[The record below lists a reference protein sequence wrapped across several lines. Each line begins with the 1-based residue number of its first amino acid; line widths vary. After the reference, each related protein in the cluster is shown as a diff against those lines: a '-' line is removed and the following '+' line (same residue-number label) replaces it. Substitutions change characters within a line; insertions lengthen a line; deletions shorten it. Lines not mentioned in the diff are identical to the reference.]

1 MEIGVEIDIRFIIAQ
16 AIYIIGW
23 LFLVFSYYK
32 DDIQKLLR
40 LQIVACVLETASY
53 FLLGAWAGLFACLLD
68 LVKVVLYYKFDK
80 DTLVFLITLPFY
92 GVLMFFS
99 IQEEGMISLLP
110 AIGGIIDGF
119 VLTRNKTVATAGT
132 IVASSL
138 WILYDVI
145 TFAYAAA
152 ATDTILVISNCF
164 VLFLGYSRIL
174 HIDKLHVIKCHY
186 LSRSIS
192 SNILALDRDNYAPEY
207 LWTIDEQ
214 KSTFNL
220 NPDSIMLIRDKKRTV
235 GYFNYITIT
244 EEEYERLQRALTF
257 YQTLPAEGITTW
269 RRRRKNYLLIESVCI
284 NKSYES
290 QKMADLISK
299 HFRRMLRYKRGQGY
313 NVHGA
318 LLVAIS
324 DFEKTFANT
333 IGASH
338 LKDYR
343 EGEAL
348 YELDESAMS
357 DFAKGIK
364 RIEPAMPTS
373 EENKA

>member
-1 MEIGVEIDIRFIIAQ
+1 MEIDIRFIIAQ
-16 AIYIIGW
+16 GLSIIGW
-23 LFLVFSYYK
+23 LFLVYSYYK
-32 DDIQKLLR
+32 DDIQKLLK
-40 LQIVACVLETASY
+40 LQIVTCTLETASY
-53 FLLGAWAGLFACLLD
+53 FMLGAWAGLFACILD
-68 LVKVVLYYKFDK
+68 LVKVILYYKFDK
-80 DTLVFLITLPFY
+80 DTLVFLVTLPLY
-92 GVLMFFS
+92 GLLMFFS

-110 AIGGIIDGF
+110 ATGGIIDGF

-138 WILYDVI
+138 WIIYDII

-152 ATDTILVISNCF
+152 ATDTILVISNFF

-192 SNILALDRDNYAPEY
+192 ANIVALDRDNYAPEY

-235 GYFNYITIT
+235 GYFNYITVT
-244 EEEYERLQRALTF
+244 EEEYERLKRAQTF
-257 YQTLPAEGITTW
+257 YQFLPASGITTW

-290 QKMADLISK
+290 QKMADLISR
-299 HFRRMLRYKRGQGY
+299 HFRRLLRYKRGQGS
-313 NVHGA
+313 NVYGV
-318 LLVAIS
+318 LSVAIS
-324 DFEKTFANT
+324 DFEKTFVDT
-333 IGASH
+333 IGAAH
-338 LKDYR
+338 IKDYR
-343 EGEAL
+343 DGEAL
-348 YELDESAMS
+348 YELDESAVA
-357 DFAKGIK
+357 DFIKGIK
-364 RIEPAMPTS
+364 
-373 EENKA
+373 KAPEQTEAEK